1 MSKKCKTLST
11 NVKDDRVFGIEIW
24 GSEESIR
31 GLEEFCNKLDVKL
44 MRGRPKQK
52 IELSHVLYYQKD

>member
-11 NVKDDRVFGIEIW
+11 NVKDDRVFGPRIS
-24 GSEESIR
+24 GSEASIR
-31 GLEEFCNKLDVKL
+31 RLEEFYNRLDVKL

-52 IELSHVLYYQKD
+52 IELSRILYYQKD